1 MGLAYRLWLR
11 LGLIIIIIIIIII
24 RSGPRGRWPGKV
36 VNVLHSDIH
45 RLDGERTA
53 MSDLVVL
60 GKQVAATSSGP
71 RGAQSSA
78 HNASVEMAS
87 VSVGR

>member
-1 MGLAYRLWLR
+1 MAGK
-11 LGLIIIIIIIIII
+11 
-24 RSGPRGRWPGKV
+24 SGKCQD
-36 VNVLHSDIH
+36 SDIH